1 MKICLAL
8 KHATPAFTP
17 LPLMCLKA
25 ALLDLG
31 HWDDADVTLLEFD
44 PGTTAEAMADRV
56 AVTTTSFP

>member
-8 KHATPAFTP
+8 KHASDPFTP

-31 HWDDADVTLLEFD
+31 GWSDADVPLVELPSRASVEDMVERLL
-44 PGTTAEAMADRV
+44 A
-56 AVTTTSFP
+56 